1 MRQRCCVDRLANDPA
16 GKKAMHALPPS
27 DQPDFVS
34 ADYRTQI
41 GALLN
46 ARPVGLETLYDPDRL
61 SEYFRTLY

>member
-1 MRQRCCVDRLANDPA
+1 
-16 GKKAMHALPPS
+16 MHALPPS

-46 ARPVGLETLYDPDRL
+46 ARPVGLETLYDPDGL